1 MVRFLRFA
9 LIPVVLFCLTIL
21 AAAFD
26 SISTNLQQKATWLPV
41 MATVVDAQEF
51 GELGATLSG
60 RAADFPDPYGEIS
73 YTVGGETYQWQ
84 GRARDIGF
92 VSLPVGGTVSIF
104 YDPADPNQIN
114 SLVLLGASVGLMI
127 CGSAAA
133 FMAFYVWFFWLRGR
147 GGRPPDT
154 PSILADPPTPRAE
167 PTRPPTQVASPRAAR
182 PVRTFGKRA

>member
-92 VSLPVGGTVSIF
+92 VSLPVGGDCQHLLRSGGSQPDQQPGAVGRIGRV
-104 YDPADPNQIN
+104 DDLRLGR
-114 SLVLLGASVGLMI
+114 SLHGFLRVVLL
-127 CGSAAA
+127 AAWSRRSPAGHA
-133 FMAFYVWFFWLRGR
+133 F
-147 GGRPPDT
+147 
-154 PSILADPPTPRAE
+154 DP
-167 PTRPPTQVASPRAAR
+167 
-182 PVRTFGKRA
+182 G